1 MKERLTTLYNKDGTR
16 TVLASILSILIGL
29 AVGSIIVLIVGLTSS
44 NLSGRS
50 AWEGIRLVLF
60 GILSTGRDAAGSLSF
75 GFNPTSV
82 GNMLFRAT
90 PLIMTG
96 LSVAVA
102 YKTGLF
108 NIGAPG
114 QYLMG
119 TMASLMLALGIPS
132 DVVPP
137 ALIWVIA
144 FLGGMA
150 AGAVWGAIP
159 GLAKAYLNI
168 NEVLASIMTN
178 WIAANLVTWAFDV
191 SKFKNVVESTKSAYV
206 YKTTFNGVETPKF
219 GLDEL
224 FPGSQVN
231 GGIIIAILIAI
242 LMYVIMTKTT
252 LGYQLKACG
261 SNRHAARY
269 AGIKDKRNIV
279 LSMAIAGALAA
290 GGASLYYL
298 SGNTEFYWST
308 YQSLPDTGFN
318 GIPVALL
325 AANNPIGVIFT
336 GIFMSML
343 DIAGVQLTALTPY
356 NEYITDVIIATIVY
370 LSAFSLVIKMLL
382 NGRKKRRTA
391 KAAVA
396 EESAAPTAGE
406 TAAEEAGELTQE
418 TPDAAETP
426 PPEGEKPTEDA
437 AGENGGEAK

>member
-1 MKERLTTLYNKDGTR
+1 M
-16 TVLASILSILIGL
+16 
-29 AVGSIIVLIVGLTSS
+29 
-44 NLSGRS
+44 
-50 AWEGIRLVLF
+50 
-60 GILSTGRDAAGSLSF
+60 
-75 GFNPTSV
+75 
-82 GNMLFRAT
+82 
-90 PLIMTG
+90 
-96 LSVAVA
+96 
-102 YKTGLF
+102 YKR
-108 NIGAPG
+108 
-114 QYLMG
+114 Q
-119 TMASLMLALGIPS
+119 
-132 DVVPP
+132 
-137 ALIWVIA
+137 
-144 FLGGMA
+144 
-150 AGAVWGAIP
+150 

-242 LMYVIMTKTT
+242 MMYVIMTKTT

-406 TAAEEAGELTQE
+406 TAAEEAGELAQE

>member
-1 MKERLTTLYNKDGTR
+1 MKERLGEIYRKDGTR
-16 TVLASILSILIGL
+16 TVLASILSIIIGL
-29 AVGSIIVLIVGLTSS
+29 AVGGIVVLIVGLASS
-44 NLSGRS
+44 NISPS
-50 AWEGIRLVLF
+50 STWDGIRLVVF
-60 GILSTGRDAAGSLSF
+60 GIFSTGRDASANLSF
-75 GFNPTSV
+75 GFNPTSI

-132 DVVPP
+132 EVVPP
-137 ALIWVIA
+137 VIIWIIA

-159 GLAKAYLNI
+159 GLVKAYLNI

-178 WIAANLVTWAFDV
+178 WIAANVVTWAFEA
-191 SKFKNVVESTKSAYV
+191 SNFKNVVESTKSGYI
-206 YKTTFNGVETPKF
+206 YKTTFNDVATSKL
-219 GLDEL
+219 GLDAI

-231 GGIIIAILIAI
+231 GGLIIAIVIAI
-242 LMYVIMTKTT
+242 LMYILMTKTT

-279 LSMAIAGALAA
+279 LSMAIAGALSA
-290 GGASLYYL
+290 GGAALYYL
-298 SGNTEFYWST
+298 SGNTEFAWQT
-308 YQSLPDTGFN
+308 YQALPDTGFN

-325 AANNPIGVIFT
+325 AACNPIGVIFT

-343 DIAGVQLTALTPY
+343 DVAGTQLTALTPF
-356 NEYITDVIIATIVY
+356 NEYITDVVIATIVY
-370 LSAFSLVIKMLL
+370 LSAFSLVIKMLIS
-382 NGRKKRRTA
+382 GRKKHKKA
-391 KAAVA
+391 KD
-396 EESAAPTAGE
+396 AP
-406 TAAEEAGELTQE
+406 
-418 TPDAAETP
+418 AAETA
-426 PPEGEKPTEDA
+426 PPEPEAETPKEDVPKEDA
-437 AGENGGEAK
+437 EAEKGGEAK